1 MIIVSSTPSI
11 PFYTRL
17 IMIPTF
23 HDLLLDIFIPNLGL
37 SAGGLTAWQAWQ
49 EAGRKAGRHACRQC
63 GVLITLTRSF
73 LPE

>member
-49 EAGRKAGRHACRQC
+49 EAGMAGGRQACRQA
-63 GVLITLTRSF
+63 GMQAGSVGY
-73 LPE
+73 

>member
-49 EAGRKAGRHACRQC
+49 EAGMAGRQAGRHA
-63 GVLITLTRSF
+63 GSVGY
-73 LPE
+73 